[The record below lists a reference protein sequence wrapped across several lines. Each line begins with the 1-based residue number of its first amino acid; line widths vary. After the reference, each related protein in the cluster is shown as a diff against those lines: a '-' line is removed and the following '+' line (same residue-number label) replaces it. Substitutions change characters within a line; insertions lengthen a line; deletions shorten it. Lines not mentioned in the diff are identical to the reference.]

1 MIELTQHRAPPSRRW
16 PYVLQMLIV
25 VGFVVPAS
33 IAFSTPW
40 PAVSLFIRPLFNEKL
55 PVTPRISTAMQL
67 VTISAPMQFAV
78 DQAPPASLVF
88 IAPKI
93 KTSGPR
99 PVILWIHGGGWVAG
113 SADQMNGYLSVL
125 ASNGFT
131 IAILEYSLAPENLY
145 PVAMRQ
151 AVTALTVIRQHAQ
164 DYGGDPTRLVIAGDS
179 AGAQMASQLAAM
191 ITNDELARQVGIP
204 IQFPAQSLRGVML
217 LSGLYDMY
225 TVPRTGF
232 LAMDTFLWAYIG
244 QRHYLRTRAADEM
257 STAKHTTS
265 AFPPTYIN
273 DGDDDPFES
282 QAYEFEAILR
292 RQGVPVTSRYWTWS
306 GRKLPHV
313 YHYDVE
319 AEPGQLVLKD
329 MIAFVHG
336 TTS

>member
-1 MIELTQHRAPPSRRW
+1 MTEQTKHLAPASRRW
-16 PYVLQMLIV
+16 PYVLLLMIV
-25 VGFVVPAS
+25 VGFVVPAV

-40 PAVSLFIRPLFNEKL
+40 PAVSLILRPLFTTKI
-55 PVTPRISTAMQL
+55 PVTPRISTALQL
-67 VTISAPMQFAV
+67 VTISAPIKFAV

-93 KTSGPR
+93 RTSGPS
-99 PVILWIHGGGWVAG
+99 PVILWIHGGAFVSG

-131 IAILEYSLAPENLY
+131 IANLEYSLAPENLY

-151 AVTALTVIRQHAQ
+151 AVTALTVIREHAQ

-217 LSGLYDMY
+217 NCGAYDMY
-225 TVPRTGF
+225 TAASTGF
-232 LAMDTFLWAYIG
+232 PALDTFHWAYIG
-244 QRHYLRTRAADEM
+244 QRHYLQTQAADEM
-257 STAKHTTS
+257 STVKHATS

-273 DGDDDPFES
+273 AADGDPFES
-282 QAYEFEAILR
+282 QAYELEAILR

-319 AEPGQLVLKD
+319 SEPGQLVIKD
-329 MIAFVHG
+329 MIAFVRG

>member
-1 MIELTQHRAPPSRRW
+1 
-16 PYVLQMLIV
+16 MLFV
-25 VGFVVPAS
+25 VGFVVPVA
-33 IAFSTPW
+33 IALSTLW
-40 PAVSLFIRPLFNEKL
+40 PAVLIIRPLFNGKL

-67 VTISAPMQFAV
+67 VTISAPMRFAV
-78 DQAPPASLVF
+78 DQAPPGSLVF
-88 IAPKI
+88 ITPKA
-93 KTSGPR
+93 TPSRPR
-99 PVILWIHGGGWVAG
+99 PVILWIHGGGFVAG
-113 SADQMNGYLSVL
+113 SADQLSGYLSIL

-131 IAILEYSLAPENLY
+131 IANLEYSLAPENLY

-191 ITNDELARQVGIP
+191 ITNDELARQVGVP
-204 IQFPAQSLRGVML
+204 IQFPAQWLRGVML
-217 LSGLYDMY
+217 HCGLYDMY

-232 LAMDTFLWAYIG
+232 PAMDTFLWAYIG

-273 DGDDDPFES
+273 DADGDPLES
-282 QAYEFEAILR
+282 QAYELEAILR

-306 GRKLPHV
+306 GRKLQHD
-313 YHYDVE
+313 YQYDVE
-319 AEPGQLVLKD
+319 PEPGQLIIKD
-329 MIAFVHG
+329 MIAFVRG